1 MTKLS
6 IIVDQTVDWKAY
18 YPTDDLRTA
27 ENYLDVAD
35 LEPQRLINL
44 CRTYKYLS
52 RGYYVSLLAEARGH
66 KVIPSVKTLTDLSQ
80 PTVYGVVHQ
89 GVNALLNK
97 LAGEEKTYSWRIYF
111 GEAEQSSLAEVS
123 RQLFERFPVPILQVT
138 FQKKNDW
145 QMSSIRAVGLN
156 KLLDTEEA
164 RFAESMEKFS
174 KKIWRAPRAQ
184 RRYRYDLSILVNP
197 EEPFPPS
204 DKQALKKF
212 ERAAKRQGMDVDFIQ
227 PTDFFRLA
235 EYDALFIRE
244 TTNVNHHT
252 YRFSRK
258 AAHEGMVVMDD
269 PDSIV
274 RCTNKIYL
282 SDLITHR
289 KLPAPK
295 SRVITQSNTAMVLD
309 LEQDLGYP
317 MVLKIPDG
325 SFSRGVVKVEDAAEL
340 RKVAS
345 TLLKQSAIILAQA
358 YVPTDYDWRIGV
370 LNGRAIYACRYFMAK
385 GHWQIYNHS
394 AKPNQQSGGFE
405 TLPTHE
411 VPRAVLKASLD
422 AASAFGDGLYG
433 VDIKQKGE
441 AVYLIEVNDNPS
453 IDGGVEDGWAGDA
466 LYDTIMDEFRQRLD
480 RR

>member
-6 IIVDQTVDWKAY
+6 IIVEQTTDWKAY

-27 ENYLDVAD
+27 QNYLDVAD
-35 LEPQRLINL
+35 LEPQRVINL

-66 KVIPSVKTLTDLSQ
+66 KVIPSVKALTDLNQSA
-80 PTVYGVVHQ
+80 VFGVVNEN
-89 GVNALLNK
+89 VNALLNR
-97 LAGEEKTYSWRIYF
+97 LAGEEKSFSWRIYF
-111 GEAEQSSLAEVS
+111 GEAEQASLAETS

-138 FQKKNDW
+138 FQKKTDW
-145 QMSSIRAVGLN
+145 QMTSIKAVGLN
-156 KLLDTEEA
+156 KLTDTEES
-164 RFAESMEKFS
+164 RFAESLEKFS
-174 KKIWRAPRAQ
+174 RKVWRAPRTQ
-184 RRYRYDLSILVNP
+184 RRYRYDLSILINP
-197 EEPFPPS
+197 AEDFPPS
-204 DKQALKKF
+204 DKAALKKF

-227 PTDFFRLA
+227 PADFFRLA

-269 PDSIV
+269 PDSIL

-295 SRVITQSNTAMVLD
+295 SRVITQVNPAMVKD

-325 SFSRGVVKVEDAAEL
+325 SFSRGVVKVADADEL
-340 RKVAS
+340 RQVAT

-385 GHWQIYNHS
+385 GHWQIYNHA
-394 AKPNQQSGGFE
+394 AKPKQQSGGFE
-405 TLPTHE
+405 TLATHE

-433 VDIKQKGE
+433 VDLKQKGDQ
-441 AVYLIEVNDNPS
+441 VYLIEVNDNPS
-453 IDGGVEDGWAGDA
+453 IDGGVEDGWAGDG
-466 LYDTIMDEFRQRLD
+466 LYDAIMGEFRQRLD